1 MESLRVI
8 YSELA
13 INCLYSTEQLTN
25 KNQAMK
31 LKTLVLT
38 GLTCLSITA
47 CTSAP
52 KIPQLQVGVLQEM
65 SNLEVYPDTKNN
77 KAKLTK
83 LKDNCVIEFTGVL
96 ENGKVIEQ
104 WSFYGNNLMSGGSA
118 VFAKDGTSTATKFDL
133 YDANKQANFMALK
146 NHFHKDALK
155 QCQ

>member
-1 MESLRVI
+1 
-8 YSELA
+8 
-13 INCLYSTEQLTN
+13 
-25 KNQAMK
+25 MK
-31 LKTLVLT
+31 FKTLLLT

-65 SNLEVYPDTKNN
+65 SNLEVYPNTQNN

-83 LKDNCVIEFTGVL
+83 LKDNCVIEFTGFL

>member
-1 MESLRVI
+1 
-8 YSELA
+8 
-13 INCLYSTEQLTN
+13 
-25 KNQAMK
+25 MK
-31 LKTLVLT
+31 LKTLLLT

-52 KIPQLQVGVLQEM
+52 KIPQLQAGVLQEVTD
-65 SNLEVYPDTKNN
+65 LEVYPDTQNN

-83 LKDNCVIEFTGVL
+83 LKDNCVIEFTGFMQG
-96 ENGKVIEQ
+96 GKVVEQ
-104 WSFYGNNLMSGGSA
+104 WSFYGNNLISGGSA

-133 YDANKQANFMALK
+133 YDQDKQANFMALK

>member
-83 LKDNCVIEFTGVL
+83 LKDNCVIEFTGFM
-96 ENGKVIEQ
+96 EGGKVIEQ

-133 YDANKQANFMALK
+133 YDTNKQANFMALK